1 MSNKEK
7 IATRQ
12 SFGEALKELG
22 KENESIVVLSADLAG
37 ATKTSIYEKE
47 FLFFN
52 QLRPETHPLN

>member
-1 MSNKEK
+1 MNFISNKEK

-37 ATKTSIYEKE
+37 ATKTSIFEKE
-47 FLFFN
+47 FSDK
-52 QLRPETHPLN
+52 EI